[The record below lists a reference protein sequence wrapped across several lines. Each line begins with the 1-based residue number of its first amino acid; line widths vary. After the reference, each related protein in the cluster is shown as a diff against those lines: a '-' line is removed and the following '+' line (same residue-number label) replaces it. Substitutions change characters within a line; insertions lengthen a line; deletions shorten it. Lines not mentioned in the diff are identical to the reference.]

1 MCSHSQLS
9 SRIALIIGAW
19 MPGLETPQQFHH
31 QDSLCET
38 FSKTWKRINQPR
50 ISQEVLLFLS
60 TNPNFWV
67 RKYGA
72 VSLVNETFENVRSLP
87 STRVNRG
94 ARQVNPRRL
103 GILSSLLQ
111 PHQDQ
116 GCAGVRIWLA
126 LDQDLESS
134 TWGSAK
140 SFYAGTQAGSWTA
153 LTQKT
158 GDLCRSLQC
167 QEQIKGWGHAGVER
181 FTLPRQACG

>member
-72 VSLVNETFENVRSLP
+72 VSLVNETPWAEGGWGTHACCRYLY
-87 STRVNRG
+87 
-94 ARQVNPRRL
+94 
-103 GILSSLLQ
+103 
-111 PHQDQ
+111 
-116 GCAGVRIWLA
+116 
-126 LDQDLESS
+126 LESPTLTECVLLVCHICIRLQS
-134 TWGSAK
+134 QIRGTWIWIYSN
-140 SFYAGTQAGSWTA
+140 
-153 LTQKT
+153 L
-158 GDLCRSLQC
+158 D
-167 QEQIKGWGHAGVER
+167 IKGQWSKLET
-181 FTLPRQACG
+181 FACSLIS